1 MFAEMLDHYILQNWI
16 LILILFAFVVFLV
29 STALIDKKATRRL
42 FFLIGEIFVL
52 SLCVFCEFHFAHEEF
67 KDIAVL
73 RTVRT
78 VLMAIRYSAAPMLLA
93 HVIFTVVKRMKA
105 LVFIPAGAL
114 AVIDIVSIPTGIV
127 FSLSEENKL
136 IRGPLGYL
144 PFIIAGLYCAFLI
157 YILIKRSN
165 KRSVEIIPIILLAV
179 SFVSCITFPFIF
191 RADFAQLFCPTIA
204 VALFIYYVFSILS
217 LVKKDAL
224 TGLLNRQAYYSE
236 TSRNY
241 KDITAI
247 ISIDMNGLKKV
258 NDTYGH
264 QAGDEAL
271 IALAICFSRACKVN
285 QSAYRMGGDEFAIV
299 CRKNTEEEVLKLIE
313 RINELVSKTK
323 YTCSIG
329 YSFQK
334 DGHTELEELLKVS
347 DERMYTAKAEYYKEH
362 PTGDIK

>member
-1 MFAEMLDHYILQNWI
+1 MFLDMFEQYILQNWI
-16 LILILFAFVVFLV
+16 LILILFAFIVFLI

-52 SLCVFCEFHFAHEEF
+52 SLCVFTEFYFA
-67 KDIAVL
+67 KDDFASDVNYRIL
-73 RTVRT
+73 RT
-78 VLMAIRYSAAPMLLA
+78 VLMAIRYSAAPILLA
-93 HVIFTVVKRMKA
+93 HVIFTVVKRMKP
-105 LVFIPAGAL
+105 LVFIPAGVL
-114 AVIDIVSIPTGIV
+114 AIVDIVSIPTGIV
-127 FSLSEENKL
+127 FSINDTNDLVK
-136 IRGPLGYL
+136 GPLGYL
-144 PFIIAGLYCAFLI
+144 PFIIAALYCAFLI
-157 YILIKRSN
+157 FILIKRSN
-165 KRSVEIIPIILLAV
+165 KRLLEIIPIALLAL
-179 SFVSCITFPFIF
+179 SFISCIVFPFIF
-191 RADFAQLFCPTIA
+191 RSNFAQIFCPTIA
-204 VALFIYYVFSILS
+204 VALFIYYVFSILL

-299 CRKNTEEEVLKLIE
+299 CRKNSEQEVLDLIK
-313 RINELVSKTK
+313 RINEYVAKTK

>member
-1 MFAEMLDHYILQNWI
+1 MPELNILDIFKGYVLENWI
-16 LILILFAFVVFLV
+16 LIVILVAFVIVLATT
-29 STALIDKKATRRL
+29 SILSKKATYRL
-42 FFLIGEIFVL
+42 YILIAAVFLL
-52 SLCVFCEFHFAHEEF
+52 SISVFIEFYFEKINVYHTA
-67 KDIAVL
+67 
-73 RTVRT
+73 RT
-78 VLMAIRYSAAPMLLA
+78 VLMAIRYSATPFIIAQVIFA
-93 HVIFTVVKRMKA
+93 HVKKIKPF
-105 LVFIPAGAL
+105 LFIPAAVL
-114 AVIDIVSIPTGIV
+114 AVVDIVSIFTGIV
-127 FSLSEENKL
+127 FSVNESGEMS
-136 IRGPLGYL
+136 RGVLGYF
-144 PFIIAGLYCAFLI
+144 PFIITGLYCAFLI
-157 YILIKRSN
+157 YILYHRSN
-165 KRSVEIIPIILLAV
+165 KRALEIIPIVFLAV
-179 SFVSCITFPFIF
+179 AFLSGLIFPFIYG
-191 RADFAQLFCPTIA
+191 ADYSKLFCPTVGA
-204 VALFIYYVFSILS
+204 ALFIHYVFSILE
-217 LVKKDAL
+217 LTKKDAL

-247 ISIDMNGLKKV
+247 VSIDMNGLKKV

-285 QSAYRMGGDEFAIV
+285 QSAYRMGSDEFAIV

-313 RINELVSKTK
+313 RINELVGKTK

-347 DERMYTAKAEYYKEH
+347 DERMYTAKAKYYKEH